1 MNIAKAFSSAGISS
15 FFQICDT
22 EKDGTPILDTD
33 FIGAR
38 GGGFVIQKGVFTEVR
53 LAEAKANSVSIFIN
67 GKLTPEAET
76 TKYVAQVLLD
86 KSSKFFDVS
95 IKHETAVPIGSGF
108 GTSAAG
114 ALGAALAM
122 SKALKLNITY
132 NDLGRIAHAAEV
144 RCKTGLGTVGPIMLG
159 GCILS
164 VEPGAPGKSIIDRIP
179 TTEDHIIIT
188 GYYGPIP
195 TKSVLS
201 SPEKRATINKW
212 GKITLEKILAEPSLD
227 NFMNCCL
234 DFAIQTGFMTERLQT
249 LAKLAR
255 KAGAIGA
262 AQNMVGEAIHVLATS
277 ENADRVVQAFKQV
290 LPQNSILTA
299 KIDHSGARLI
309 G

>member
-1 MNIAKAFSSAGISS
+1 VKTAKAFSPAGISS

-22 EKDGTPILDTD
+22 KEDGKPLLDTD
-33 FIGAR
+33 YVGAR

-53 LAEAKANSVSIFIN
+53 LVEAEKNRVSIFIN
-67 GKLTPEAET
+67 GKQTPEAET
-76 TKYVAQVLLD
+76 TKNVAQVLLD

-95 IKHETAVPIGSGF
+95 IKHEAEVPIGSGF

-114 ALGAALAM
+114 ALSTALAM
-122 SKALKLNITY
+122 SKALELNITY

-144 RCKTGLGTVGPIMLG
+144 KCKTGLGTVGPIMLG

-164 VEPGAPGKSIIDRIP
+164 VEPGAPGTSIIDRIP
-179 TTEDHIIIT
+179 TTEDHVIII

-234 DFAIQTGFMTERLQT
+234 DFAVQTGFMTERLQT

>member
-1 MNIAKAFSSAGISS
+1 MKTAKAFSPAGISS

-22 EKDGTPILDTD
+22 KEDGKPLLDTD
-33 FIGAR
+33 YVGAR

-53 LAEAKANSVSIFIN
+53 LVEAEKNRVSIFIN
-67 GKLTPEAET
+67 GKQAPEAET
-76 TKYVAQVLLD
+76 TKNVAQVLLD

-95 IKHETAVPIGSGF
+95 IKHEAEMPIGSGF

-114 ALGAALAM
+114 ALSTALAM
-122 SKALKLNITY
+122 SKALELNITY
-132 NDLGRIAHAAEV
+132 NNLGRIAHAAEV
-144 RCKTGLGTVGPIMLG
+144 KCKTGLGTVGPIMLG

-164 VEPGAPGKSIIDRIP
+164 VEPGAPGTSIIDRIP
-179 TTEDHIIIT
+179 TTEDHVIIT

-201 SPEKRATINKW
+201 SSEKRATINKW

-234 DFAIQTGFMTERLQT
+234 DFAVQTGFMTERLQT

-277 ENADRVVQAFKQV
+277 ENADRVVQAFKHV

>member
-1 MNIAKAFSSAGISS
+1 MKTAKAFSPAGISS

-22 EKDGTPILDTD
+22 KEDGKPLLDTD
-33 FIGAR
+33 YVGAR

-53 LAEAKANSVSIFIN
+53 LADAKANSVNIFLN
-67 GKLTPEAET
+67 GKLTPKAET
-76 TKYVAQVLLD
+76 TKHVAQALLD
-86 KSSKFFDVS
+86 KSSKFFDVT
-95 IKHETAVPIGSGF
+95 IKHEIEVPIGSGF

-114 ALGAALAM
+114 ALGTALAM
-122 SKALKLNITY
+122 SKALELHITY

-164 VEPGAPGKSIIDRIP
+164 VEPGAPGKSVIDRIP
-179 TTEDHIIIT
+179 TTEEHVIVT
-188 GYYGPIP
+188 GHYGPIP

-201 SPEKRATINKW
+201 SPEKRTAINKW
-212 GKITLEKILAEPSLD
+212 GKITLERILAEPSLE

-234 DFAIQTGFMTERLQT
+234 DFAVQTGFMTERLQT

-262 AQNMVGEAIHVLATS
+262 AQNMIGEAIHALATS
-277 ENADRVVQAFKQV
+277 ENADSVVQAFKQV

-299 KIDHSGARLI
+299 KIDHNGARLI

>member
-1 MNIAKAFSSAGISS
+1 VKTTKAFSPAGISS

-22 EKDGTPILDTD
+22 KEDGKPLLDTD
-33 FIGAR
+33 YVGAR
-38 GGGFVIQKGVFTEVR
+38 GGGFVIQKGVSTEVR
-53 LAEAKANSVSIFIN
+53 LIEAEKNRVSVFIN
-67 GKLTPEAET
+67 GKQTPEAET
-76 TKYVAQVLLD
+76 TKHVAQALLD
-86 KSSKFFDVS
+86 KSGKFFDVT
-95 IKHETAVPIGSGF
+95 IKHEIEVPIGSGF

-114 ALGAALAM
+114 ALSTSLAL
-122 SKALKLNITY
+122 SKVLELNITY

-164 VEPGAPGKSIIDRIP
+164 VEPGAPGKSVIDRIP
-179 TTEDHIIIT
+179 TTEDHVIIT
-188 GYYGPIP
+188 GHYGPIP

-201 SPEKRATINKW
+201 SSEKRTAINKW
-212 GKITLEKILAEPSLD
+212 GKITLERILVEPSLE

-234 DFAIQTGFMTERLQT
+234 DFAVQTGFMTKRLQA
-249 LAKLAR
+249 LVKLAR

-277 ENADRVVQAFKQV
+277 ENVDSVVQAFKQV

>member
-1 MNIAKAFSSAGISS
+1 MAKAFSPGGISS

-22 EKDGTPILDTD
+22 KKDGTPLLDTD

-53 LAEAKANSVSIFIN
+53 LAEAKANSVNIFLN

-95 IKHETAVPIGSGF
+95 IKHETEVPIGSGF

-114 ALGAALAM
+114 ALGTALAM
-122 SKALKLNITY
+122 SKALELNVTY

-164 VEPGAPGKSIIDRIP
+164 VEPGAPGTSTIDRIP
-179 TTEDHIIIT
+179 TTEDHVIIT

-195 TKSVLS
+195 KKSVLS
-201 SPEKRATINKW
+201 SSEKRTAINKW
-212 GKITLEKILAEPSLD
+212 GKITLDRILAEPSLE

-234 DFAIQTGFMTERLQT
+234 DFAVQTGFMTERLQA

-277 ENADRVVQAFKQV
+277 ENADSVVQAFKQV